1 MYSKNDPPF
10 VQSPYEIR
18 RSSLL
23 SPDPERAV
31 TVKNVAPKTSNGPC
45 KCCKCC
51 TWKCCAISQ
60 TVILCIIG
68 GKYQNATFHKEFEIK

>member
-1 MYSKNDPPF
+1 M
-10 VQSPYEIR
+10 
-18 RSSLL
+18 
-23 SPDPERAV
+23 SPDPER
-31 TVKNVAPKTSNGPC
+31 NVSIKSVSPKTSNGPC

-68 GKYQNATFHKEFEIK
+68 GKWLKFYRGNMTDLYILNEIEVQKSINL